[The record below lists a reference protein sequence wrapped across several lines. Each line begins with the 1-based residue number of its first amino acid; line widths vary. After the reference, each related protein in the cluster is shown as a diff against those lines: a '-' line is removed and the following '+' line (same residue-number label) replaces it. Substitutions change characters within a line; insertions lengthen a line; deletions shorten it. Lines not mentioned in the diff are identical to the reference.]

1 MPRPRLTEE
10 EINAMRD
17 ATLEAAFNILQEQG
31 PEGLSIRAIADRMGV
46 SHMMLYSYFENREEI
61 IAALR
66 NYARLHHVARHK
78 EALDRAQ
85 EGAAEEVMR
94 EALEGYVQFAH
105 ERPQAFLFIW
115 SGRRWGGHPHATPRE
130 GERHTC
136 PPHRPAYAD
145 RLRHSGGIHQELSF
159 LERLIEL
166 GIEQGTFVE
175 RDPTIAALMT
185 TSMIIGPLLIS
196 QMPGLSSKENMRR
209 LESEA
214 VETTMRYLTVNTG
227 ND

>member
-1 MPRPRLTEE
+1 MLLEPMMQKLLTMRLHG
-10 EINAMRD
+10 MV
-17 ATLEAAFNILQEQG
+17 EALQAQEQD
-31 PEGLSIRAIADRMGV
+31 P
-46 SHMMLYSYFENREEI
+46 
-61 IAALR
+61 AA
-66 NYARLHHVARHK
+66 
-78 EALDRAQ
+78 
-85 EGAAEEVMR
+85 
-94 EALEGYVQFAH
+94 
-105 ERPQAFLFIW
+105 
-115 SGRRWGGHPHATPRE
+115 
-130 GERHTC
+130 
-136 PPHRPAYAD
+136 
-145 RLRHSGGIHQELSF
+145 QELSF

-214 VETTMRYLTVNTG
+214 VETTMRYLTG